1 MTQNGFTL
9 VEAVVAVAL
18 VGIVATVV
26 VGVITGNS
34 PIPSKQSCMNA
45 GGKWTEGIQYGRIT
59 QFCTYN

>member
-1 MTQNGFTL
+1 MNKNGYTL
-9 VEAVVAVAL
+9 VEAVVSVAI

-26 VGVITGNS
+26 VGGITGNS
-34 PIPSKQSCMNA
+34 PILSKQSCMNA